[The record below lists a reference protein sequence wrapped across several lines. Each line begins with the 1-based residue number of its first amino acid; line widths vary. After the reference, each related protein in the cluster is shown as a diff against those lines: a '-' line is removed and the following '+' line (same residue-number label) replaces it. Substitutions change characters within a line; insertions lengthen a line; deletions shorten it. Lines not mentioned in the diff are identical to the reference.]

1 MTPIMLD
8 TAVIIVILLSV
19 IAAFFRG
26 FVKEMLTIVNIV
38 GAAAA
43 AWYLGGQFAPGFQ
56 KWMGAGEPVADGEKA
71 RKILGLF
78 PPEVMGTFL
87 SYFTVFFIAL
97 IILALAGMAIS
108 SSVKAMGLGPLD
120 KALGMV
126 FGALRGFL
134 LVLLVYMPFAYFMP
148 PAKSDY
154 PAWVEESISFSVFDS
169 SYNWLKKYFG
179 EEGDS
184 SAVRNDDDEEPRGPI
199 SGRLKKMGDD
209 LMRDRETRERMEDL
223 KENAQETY
231 EDVSN
236 EIKNEILTDEET
248 HARP

>member
-26 FVKEMLTIVNIV
+26 FVKEALTIVNIV
-38 GAAAA
+38 GSAAA
-43 AWYLGGQFAPGFQ
+43 AWYLGGQFAPAFQ
-56 KWMGAGEPVADGEKA
+56 KWMGAGTPPADGEKA
-71 RKILGLF
+71 HKVLGLV

-87 SYFTVFFIAL
+87 SYFVVFFAAL

-134 LVLLVYMPFAYFMP
+134 LVLLAYMPFAYFAP
-148 PAKSDY
+148 PNKSDY

-169 SYNWLKKYFG
+169 TYNWMQEYFG
-179 EEGDS
+179 EGEHAKPLEDS
-184 SAVRNDDDEEPRGPI
+184 DEEPRGPI

-209 LMRDRETRERMEDL
+209 LMRDRETRERVQDMKDSV
-223 KENAQETY
+223 QETY
-231 EDVSN
+231 EDVS
-236 EIKNEILTDEET
+236 EDVKHEILTDEES

>member
-26 FVKEMLTIVNIV
+26 FVKEVLTIVNIL

-43 AWYLGGQFAPGFQ
+43 AWYLGGQFAPTFQ

-71 RKILGLF
+71 RKVLGLF

-87 SYFTVFFIAL
+87 SYFVVFFIAL

-134 LVLLVYMPFAYFMP
+134 LVLLVYMPFAYFSP
-148 PAKSDY
+148 PEKSKY
-154 PAWVEESISFSVFDS
+154 PDWVEESISFSVLDS
-169 SYNWLKKYFG
+169 TYNWLQEYFG
-179 EEGDS
+179 EGDKTP
-184 SAVRNDDDEEPRGPI
+184 AVDDGDDEPRGPI
-199 SGRLKKMGDD
+199 TGRLKKMGDD
-209 LMRDRETRERMEDL
+209 MMRDRETRERAQDL

-231 EDVSN
+231 EDVSK
-236 EIKNEILTDEET
+236 EIRNEILTDEEH